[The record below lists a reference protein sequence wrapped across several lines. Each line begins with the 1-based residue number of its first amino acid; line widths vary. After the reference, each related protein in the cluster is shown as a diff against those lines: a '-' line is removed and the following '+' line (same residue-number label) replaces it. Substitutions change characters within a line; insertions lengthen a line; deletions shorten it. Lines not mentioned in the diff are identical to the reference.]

1 MVCMESIYVSKNTAL
16 WNSSQWLL
24 YINMNIVNTT
34 CAYLRQPENSTS
46 TPSAD
51 FRLIRFILHL
61 SPSKAYIAHIHKK
74 ALVVLE
80 ISLRHLW
87 FMPATRYHGGR
98 LFHYAQTRP
107 FHECNISHLTVN
119 WVSPTCG
126 FCFPGILLLNRL
138 KKRGM
143 RWNRP
148 VALDPITDFGSPHDI
163 YDNDIK
169 IRHYEQR
176 RTWAVGGIHP
186 IPGKDQFQFFVLH
199 NSWLPTVR
207 NIRIYPFYFIVTYL
221 VLLGVAEI

>member
-1 MVCMESIYVSKNTAL
+1 
-16 WNSSQWLL
+16 
-24 YINMNIVNTT
+24 MNIVNTT

-51 FRLIRFILHL
+51 FRLIEVHPPFEPFEGIYSSYPQKGIGGSRDKFT
-61 SPSKAYIAHIHKK
+61 
-74 ALVVLE
+74 
-80 ISLRHLW
+80 RHLW

-98 LFHYAQTRP
+98 LFPLCPNKTISRMQHIPSYCELGVTDVQFLFSRDSP
-107 FHECNISHLTVN
+107 FKSSEE
-119 WVSPTCG
+119 
-126 FCFPGILLLNRL
+126 
-138 KKRGM
+138 KRGM

-207 NIRIYPFYFIVTYL
+207 NIRIYPFYLI
-221 VLLGVAEI
+221 